1 MAPPTISGESYQIWV
16 VRMQTYLEALDLWEA
31 IEDDYE
37 IVPLPNNPTI
47 AQIKNH
53 KERKTMKSKAK
64 ICLYTTVSSTIFT
77 RIMSLKS
84 AKEVWDCLKTEYE
97 GDERIRG
104 MQVLN
109 LVREFEL
116 QRMKES
122 ETINEYSDRLLNI
135 ANRVR
140 LLGSTFNDS
149 RIVEKILVT
158 VPEKFEATVTTLE
171 NTKDLS
177 KITLAE
183 LLSAFQAQEQQRVM
197 RHEGVVEG
205 ALLVKHQD
213 EGRNKKKQNKKIQ
226 GQNSENVAKS
236 KKASYP
242 PCRHCEK
249 KGHPHFKCWRILDA
263 KCSKCNQQ
271 GHGAVICKAKI

>member
-1 MAPPTISGESYQIWV
+1 MDGEASFSSMAPPTIDGENYQIWA

-31 IEDDYE
+31 VEDEYE
-37 IVPLPNNPTI
+37 ITPLPNNPTM

-53 KERKTMKSKAK
+53 KERKTRKSKAK
-64 ICLYTTVSSTIFT
+64 ACLFTAVSSTIFT

-84 AKEVWDCLKTEYE
+84 AKEVWNYLKTEYE

-122 ETINEYSDRLLNI
+122 ETIKEYSDQLLNI
-135 ANRVR
+135 ANRVK
-140 LLGSTFNDS
+140 LLGSTFTNS
-149 RIVEKILVT
+149 MIVEKILVT
-158 VPEKFEATVTTLE
+158 VPERFEATITTLE

-183 LLSAFQAQEQQRVM
+183 LLSVFQAQEQ
-197 RHEGVVEG
+197 
-205 ALLVKHQD
+205 
-213 EGRNKKKQNKKIQ
+213 
-226 GQNSENVAKS
+226 
-236 KKASYP
+236 
-242 PCRHCEK
+242 
-249 KGHPHFKCWRILDA
+249 
-263 KCSKCNQQ
+263 
-271 GHGAVICKAKI
+271 